1 MLPGIG
7 LREGAGEAACMAAIL
22 VERRIDREPP
32 HPRSSGRWS
41 WRLARLALCVSGL
54 LGLVHPASAQSFEE
68 ELRFLLDS
76 NPRIQADTS
85 NLSAAGAG
93 VDQAYAAFL
102 PSVDVSGS
110 AGYSV
115 VDSPGRRSGSGD
127 AFRGDRK
134 KITLTITQNLFDGFN
149 NEANL
154 ANAKS
159 SRLLSEDTLDQTRQN
174 ILFLGIS
181 AYLGVLRQS
190 QLLELAVINE
200 KNIQRQ
206 FEFEDARV
214 QRGSGLAVDV
224 LQAKSRLQLSK
235 ERRVAISGAFRDSI
249 TRYSTLFGHAPVV
262 EEMIEPALADDLLPE
277 NVELAIAKARVAN
290 PSLSQRDRQIAV
302 ARAQREAV
310 RSAFF
315 PQIDLVATGNWEE
328 DIEGVEGKKRDAT
341 VLIQLTWNI
350 YGGGGTTAAVRRA
363 NDEISASMANLNLAD
378 REIVQEVRLAWESL
392 ETARERVALLENA
405 VNIAGEVFD
414 AREKLRAA
422 GKESALNVL
431 DSENELNAARIN
443 YASAYY
449 DAKDAAYRVL
459 LAMGVLTPGRL
470 GLP

>member
-1 MLPGIG
+1 MVFVV
-7 LREGAGEAACMAAIL
+7 AIL
-22 VERRIDREPP
+22 VEWGCSPESNW
-32 HPRSSGRWS
+32 PRSPNRRGW
-41 WRLARLALCVSGL
+41 LALCVAGL
-54 LGLVHPASAQSFEE
+54 LVSAHAASAQSFEE

-85 NLSAAGAG
+85 NMAAAAAG

-102 PSVDVSGS
+102 PSADLTGS

-115 VDSPGRRSGSGD
+115 VDSPGRRAGSGD

-149 NEANL
+149 NEASL
-154 ANAKS
+154 AGAKS
-159 SRLLSEDTLDQTRQN
+159 SRRLAEDTLDQTSKN

-190 QLLELAVINE
+190 QLLELAEINE

-206 FEFEDARV
+206 LDLEDERV
-214 QRGSGLAVDV
+214 RRGSGLTVDV
-224 LQAKSRLQLSK
+224 LQAKLRLQLSK
-235 ERRVAISGAFRDSI
+235 ERRVFITGGLRDSI
-249 TRYSTLFGHAPVV
+249 TRYLGLFGHAPVA
-262 EEMIEPALADDLLPE
+262 EEMIEPELDTDLLP
-277 NVELAIAKARVAN
+277 NSVEVAIAKARMDN
-290 PSLSQRDRQIAV
+290 PALGQRDRQVDI
-302 ARAQREAV
+302 ARAQREAA

-315 PQIDLVATGNWEE
+315 PQIDLVASGNWEE

-341 VLIQLTWNI
+341 VLIQLTWNLF
-350 YGGGGTTAAVRRA
+350 GGGGTTAAVQRA
-363 NDEISASMANLNLAD
+363 TEELSASMSNLNLAD
-378 REIVQEVRLAWESL
+378 REVVEEVRLAWESL
-392 ETARERVALLENA
+392 ETARQRVALLENA

-414 AREKLRAA
+414 ARQKLRAA

-443 YASAYY
+443 YTSAYF
-449 DAKDAAYRVL
+449 DTKEAAYRLL
-459 LAMGVLTPGRL
+459 LAMGVLTPGLL